1 MAFGHGQG
9 TAVVTGASYL
19 STAAAVPADEPAG
32 TLVWLATAADTAFPG
47 GRYFHC
53 EAPEQPSAAACDD
66 AAAARLWT
74 ESEAILA
81 GLGYPAT
88 RGA

>member
-32 TLVWLATAADTAFPG
+32 TLVWLGAT
-47 GRYFHC
+47 
-53 EAPEQPSAAACDD
+53 Q
-66 AAAARLWT
+66 
-74 ESEAILA
+74 
-81 GLGYPAT
+81 
-88 RGA
+88 RGSL